1 VEDEFEGGKSICD
14 AAMAAAK
21 LRFRP
26 ILMTAFAFI
35 LGCVPLW
42 VATGAGG
49 VSRQILGTVVIGG
62 MLAATSIAL
71 FLVPVTFSMAERVSG
86 LFGKEHSGSVDQ
98 HCSEIDFNAVTDGRA
113 VKKDDLVV
121 KNGQAPKV
129 GPVPRNGSSDK
140 DSPAVKDGK
149 A

>member
-1 VEDEFEGGKSICD
+1 VPASENCFLSDPLDEESVE
-14 AAMAAAK
+14 A
-21 LRFRP
+21 
-26 ILMTAFAFI
+26 
-35 LGCVPLW
+35 
-42 VATGAGG
+42 VASET
-49 VSRQILGTVVIGG
+49 
-62 MLAATSIAL
+62 
-71 FLVPVTFSMAERVSG
+71 
-86 LFGKEHSGSVDQ
+86 
-98 HCSEIDFNAVTDGRA
+98 SEIDFNAVTDGRA